1 MKVVN
6 KRILIDRSGSRTRV
20 AVTQQGELLEY
31 DIAYGHDSPHAH
43 SHRRAKNA
51 IHNAVIKSIRPEL
64 GACFVQYTD
73 NDSGNVKDGFLPFSN
88 ISSTYFNKHKAD
100 PTESEIAKLVKP
112 GQKILV
118 QIKKDQLHHETKGA
132 ALTTFIS
139 LAGTYLVLLPLNQK
153 QGISRKADTTQRD
166 LIKETIKKLN
176 VSEEMGI
183 IIRTAGISASHEE
196 IEWDYRALLQQWDMI
211 LQAHKS
217 LDKPCLI
224 HEDENIV
231 TRIIRDN
238 MSGQT
243 DKIICNCSE
252 AYSEIKRYLE
262 TIRPDYLDKDILELY
277 DHDMM
282 FEHYSIE
289 DQVESIFQV
298 RVSLPS
304 GGQIVMHGTEAGY
317 MIDVNSSK
325 STYGSSIEENALNTN
340 KEAAVKIAD
349 MLRLRDVSGIIHI
362 DFIDMNEEKNR
373 ALIEKTFQDRTLLD
387 RAKIKTE
394 NISLLTGCMSVL
406 RQGMGTVFFKSSLEQ
421 ISNDETVIIGKRRS
435 VVSYSNHILNVIE
448 KSASQ
453 KTDIIQ
459 IQLPVDVS
467 TLITNELRA
476 QVHEIEKKHNVTIYI
491 IPNENFRYHR
501 YILKRFHKD
510 GELDQEK
517 SYEISNI
524 DTSEKNWIQPLK
536 QDKPQ
541 ISRNRN
547 SRVAAK
553 PGVLLNIW
561 NSIFGEQPSK
571 KITKSISRKSSGQ
584 RHSINRS
591 TGTRTT
597 GTTHKQKR
605 HEQRGNHIEARN
617 SKTRGDLNKTTDFNQ
632 KQLTGQRRDDDY
644 NYNTI
649 SNEPKHTKEN
659 RGGNRG
665 GNAHTSRRRNSSQH
679 RTRKPRPNSYNT
691 AHSETN
697 KHIGQFDDD

>member
-20 AVTQQGELLEY
+20 AVTQQGDLLEY
-31 DIAYGHDSPHAH
+31 DIAYGHESPHAH

-64 GACFVQYTD
+64 GACFVQYTE
-73 NDSGNVKDGFLPFSN
+73 NESGKLKDGFLPFSN
-88 ISSTYFNKHKAD
+88 ISPTYFSKQKVE
-100 PTESEIAKLVKP
+100 PSESEIAKLVKP

-153 QGISRKADTTQRD
+153 QGISRKADTAQRD

-176 VSEEMGI
+176 VSEEMGL

-217 LDKPCLI
+217 LEKPCLI

-243 DKIICNCSE
+243 DKIICNCKE
-252 AYSEIKRYLE
+252 AYSEINRYLE
-262 TIRPDYLDKDILELY
+262 TIRPDYLEKDILELY
-277 DHDMM
+277 EHDMM

-325 STYGSSIEENALNTN
+325 STFGSSIEENARNTN

-362 DFIDMNEEKNR
+362 DFIDMNDEKNR
-373 ALIEKTFQDRTLLD
+373 AFIEKTFQERTLLD

-394 NISLLTGCMSVL
+394 SISLLTGCMSVL

-421 ISNDETVIIGKRRS
+421 VANDETIIIGKRRS

-467 TLITNELRA
+467 TLITNELRS

-491 IPNENFRYHR
+491 IPNENFKYHR

-510 GELDQEK
+510 EEIDLNK
-517 SYEISNI
+517 SYQISSTEI
-524 DTSEKNWIQPLK
+524 SEKNWIQPSK
-536 QDKPQ
+536 HDKPQ
-541 ISRNRN
+541 ISRQRS
-547 SRVAAK
+547 SRATTK
-553 PGVLLNIW
+553 QPGVLQNIW
-561 NSIFGEQPSK
+561 NSIFGEHDSTKEIKSHPRKPSGHRRSSSR
-571 KITKSISRKSSGQ
+571 TSGSRAGGNTYKS
-584 RHSINRS
+584 NRY
-591 TGTRTT
+591 
-597 GTTHKQKR
+597 
-605 HEQRGNHIEARN
+605 EQRGNKSEDRDSK
-617 SKTRGDLNKTTDFNQ
+617 SKTEKSKTIDFNQ
-632 KQLTGQRRDDDY
+632 KPITGNKKEVEY
-644 NYNTI
+644 NYNSI
-649 SNEPKHTKEN
+649 SNDPKIMKELN
-659 RGGNRG
+659 CDLHIVGGALTG
-665 GNAHTSRRRNSSQH
+665 LLTAYCASRLRF
-679 RTRKPRPNSYNT
+679 KIII
-691 AHSETN
+691 SE
-697 KHIGQFDDD
+697 K